1 MLEVDDIKKE
11 IANLSLLKRAQIA
24 HWVISSLDDIN
35 EPQDEID
42 NAWRAEIR
50 IRVNDIKTG
59 KVKMIPSS
67 EMWEDLLGNYVKT
80 S

>member
-35 EPQDEID
+35 EPQDETD